1 MSKIAELTKMHKLAK
16 EKKEQRKG
24 ESLSSDEE
32 DVAMASDDDAKEESK
47 DASKSEKKFPN
58 KGSLHPSKVKNK
70 QKQKEAI
77 KKNKIKR
84 TKGTSKLAS
93 DATAAQEATAE

>member
-1 MSKIAELTKMHKLAK
+1 
-16 EKKEQRKG
+16 
-24 ESLSSDEE
+24 
-32 DVAMASDDDAKEESK
+32 MASDDGGKEESK
-47 DASKSEKKFPN
+47 DANKNEKKFPN
-58 KGSLHPSKVKNK
+58 KNILHPSKVKNK

-93 DATAAQEATAE
+93 DATAAQVNAAEWSSSQQPDRILCSLPSARLPTCPLN